1 MIHWGTPAI
10 VCRANAM
17 VRGIW
22 NESCSNILLWCALFF
37 LNVADGGVA
46 VGQVTLVVFLP
57 LLVLFGQFPSAF
69 RAVGSERVFQMH
81 RNSVFSIR
89 KGNYISFFVV
99 KSFSHGFWY
108 PVYTLS

>member
-1 MIHWGTPAI
+1 MQQHSVV
-10 VCRANAM
+10 VCS
-17 VRGIW
+17 VFF
-22 NESCSNILLWCALFF
+22 FF
-37 LNVADGGVA
+37 LNVTDGGVA
-46 VGQVTLVVFLP
+46 VGQVTLVFLP

-69 RAVGSERVFQMH
+69 RAVSSERVFQMH

-89 KGNYISFFVV
+89 KGNYISFSVV

>member
-1 MIHWGTPAI
+1 MQQHSVV
-10 VCRANAM
+10 VCS
-17 VRGIW
+17 V
-22 NESCSNILLWCALFF
+22 FF
-37 LNVADGGVA
+37 LNVTDGGVA

-69 RAVGSERVFQMH
+69 RAVSSERVFQMH

-89 KGNYISFFVV
+89 KGNYISFSVV